1 MNDSFDKNNP
11 THRNL
16 AAKMRNTISDIRWY
30 LYRLLKLHGMTCSSP
45 GNSIE
50 VLEGIDR
57 DYWPDDFKHIYHI
70 YKEVRNATP
79 QTADRLFYSTWRFLH
94 DFDNKLKNVQI

>member
-1 MNDSFDKNNP
+1 MNDSFNLKNH

-16 AAKMRNTISDIRWY
+16 AAKMRNTVSEIRWY
-30 LYRLLKLHGMTCSSP
+30 LYRLLRANGFCALP

-50 VLEGIDR
+50 MLESIDR
-57 DYWPDDFKHIYHI
+57 DFWPDDFKHIYHI
-70 YKEVRNATP
+70 YKEVQNATP
-79 QTADRLFYSTWRFLH
+79 QTADRLWYSTWRFLH